1 MIVQFNLL
9 KWELRKGVAVHYFL
23 IFDKV
28 GVQNQGLAVSRGLD
42 ANFAN

>member
-9 KWELRKGVAVHYFL
+9 KWELRKDVTVHRSL

-28 GVQNQGLAVSRGLD
+28 GVQNQGLTVSRDLD
-42 ANFAN
+42 ADFAN